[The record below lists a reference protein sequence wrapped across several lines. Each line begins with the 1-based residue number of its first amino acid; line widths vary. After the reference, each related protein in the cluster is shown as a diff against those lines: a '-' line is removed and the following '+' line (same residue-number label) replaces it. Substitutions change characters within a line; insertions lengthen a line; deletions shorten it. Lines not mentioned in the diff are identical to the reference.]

1 MEETDMKITKEQ
13 LKAIMP
19 NIEGNLKRNKNF
31 AGMTLDKVTELLN
44 KYAEEFDITT
54 PLRWAHYLAQI
65 AHESMEFRYTEE
77 IASGAR

>member
-1 MEETDMKITKEQ
+1 MDENDMKITKAQ

-44 KYAEEFDITT
+44 KYAEI
-54 PLRWAHYLAQI
+54 
-65 AHESMEFRYTEE
+65 
-77 IASGAR
+77 